1 MEFWGVEVKSGE
13 SIKCEPG
20 EQRFI
25 HLSQACI
32 GEPKKEKNDIQV
44 FVKVDDKKLVLGT
57 LSAEKY
63 PQISYDLVFEK
74 EFELSHSGKNNS
86 ELFSSSDEE
95 QPVRKANG
103 KAKLKDEVP
112 KLVAAKDE
120 AKVDAK
126 LNSGKVS
133 DDDSEDDDTSED
145 DELDNETESD
155 RSDDEEGSDDEDAS
169 DADEVTPMKV
179 ESSKKRVAESATKTP
194 VPEKKAKLVT
204 PSKGEKTGADG
215 KKSGHTATPHPS
227 KQAAKTPATDKQKQ
241 TPKSAGSVACK
252 SCSKTFNSD
261 NALQAHSKAKHA
273 AK

>member
-74 EFELSHSGKNNS
+74 EFELSHSGKHNS
-86 ELFSSSDEE
+86 ELFSSDGE

-103 KAKLKDEVP
+103 KAKLKDKVP
-112 KLVAAKDE
+112 KLVPAKDE
-120 AKVDAK
+120 AKVDSK
-126 LNSGKVS
+126 SNSGIVS
-133 DDDSEDDDTSED
+133 DDDSEDDDMSED
-145 DELDNETESD
+145 DESDSETESD
-155 RSDDEEGSDDEDAS
+155 GSDDEEGSDDEDAS
-169 DADEVTPMKV
+169 DSDEV
-179 ESSKKRVAESATKTP
+179 ESSKKRAAESATKTP

-215 KKSGHTATPHPS
+215 KKGGHIATPHPS

-273 AK
+273 SK